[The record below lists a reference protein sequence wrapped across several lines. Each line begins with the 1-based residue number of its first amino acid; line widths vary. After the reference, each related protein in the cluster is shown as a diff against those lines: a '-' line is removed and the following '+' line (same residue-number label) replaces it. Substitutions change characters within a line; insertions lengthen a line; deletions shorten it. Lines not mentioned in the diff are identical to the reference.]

1 MGLISA
7 IIKAPLA
14 PVTGTAWIAEKIL
27 EQAEAEYYDEGAIQ
41 ARLREV
47 DAARKSGEISEDE
60 AAQAEEQLV
69 ERLLEGRAR
78 KAPR

>member
-1 MGLISA
+1 MGLIGA
-7 IIKAPLA
+7 LIKLPLA
-14 PVTGTAWIAEKIL
+14 PVSGAIWAAERVQ

-47 DAARKSGEISEDE
+47 DAARRAGRLGEADAMRLEDE
-60 AAQAEEQLV
+60 LL

-78 KAPR
+78 

>member
-1 MGLISA
+1 MGLISG
-7 IIKAPLA
+7 IFKLPLA

-41 ARLREV
+41 AQLREIE
-47 DAARKSGEISEDE
+47 AARQAGQIGEDE
-60 AAQAEEQLV
+60 AAQAEEELL

-78 KAPR
+78 KAP